1 MCTLWKGV
9 RWKALEEGE
18 LLLSCRML
26 QEDLAKEIRSPKSSQ
41 WEAQKHTSSD
51 EGNHW
56 SDTEMGKEL
65 TFIRTRLGQ
74 SPNKRRDREKWGIW
88 EETGTEWERT
98 GRGKGGDQDQ
108 VQKLFWNGVDNKSL
122 RKVRVGEWEDYKRL
136 SGTPVHHMPTPAPP
150 KPASAPMTLP
160 TPQVNTSKIHE
171 QSPSSFSSTST
182 LLSVL
187 LLPQVAKVSKGKQ
200 KLALP
205 MTRKSVSPIALDWDA
220 RISTSKFRTVPVL
233 CA

>member
-18 LLLSCRML
+18 LLLSCQML

-51 EGNHW
+51 EGKHW

-108 VQKLFWNGVDNKSL
+108 VQKLFWNGVDNKEFKEGPSWGMRGL
-122 RKVRVGEWEDYKRL
+122 QEIVKDT
-136 SGTPVHHMPTPAPP
+136 STPRAYPC
-150 KPASAPMTLP
+150 S
-160 TPQVNTSKIHE
+160 SKACICTHDP
-171 QSPSSFSSTST
+171 SHPSSKY
-182 LLSVL
+182 
-187 LLPQVAKVSKGKQ
+187 Q
-200 KLALP
+200 
-205 MTRKSVSPIALDWDA
+205 
-220 RISTSKFRTVPVL
+220 
-233 CA
+233 

>member
-74 SPNKRRDREKWGIW
+74 SPNKRRDRQKWGIW

-136 SGTPVHHMPTPAPP
+136 SGTPVHHVPTPALP

-160 TPQVNTSKIHE
+160 TPQANTSKIHK
-171 QSPSSFSSTST
+171 QSPSSSSSTST

-205 MTRKSVSPIALDWDA
+205 MTRSVSTWL
-220 RISTSKFRTVPVL
+220 R
-233 CA
+233 CQN